1 MTFGH
6 ASFDN
11 WASEG
16 VRTFRTIEAP
26 ELKEPNPEGEQCL
39 EMFDEHKNKS
49 LYPNMGGSDLFK
61 PDKRLQF
68 TGVGQCACEC
78 YADPDCVAFHIAT
91 AHADAQHIDKCW
103 FWSKDVAG
111 GQTYPKNSDERP
123 PTSVLGPADEGHIL
137 KPWTEVEAINE
148 ARNNDT
154 NGNGN
159 GNDDL
164 SDCPE
169 CPPNHMKAKS
179 NGQCTC
185 ISGEAI
191 GKGLSTVGKG
201 LGMLALGGVAVTG
214 IVVYGVYRLIRG

>member
-91 AHADAQHIDKCW
+91 AHADAQHIFLNHGRKLRL
-103 FWSKDVAG
+103 SMRHVTMILMETVTEMM
-111 GQTYPKNSDERP
+111 TYQI
-123 PTSVLGPADEGHIL
+123 VLNAHL
-137 KPWTEVEAINE
+137 T
-148 ARNNDT
+148 T
-154 NGNGN
+154 
-159 GNDDL
+159 
-164 SDCPE
+164 
-169 CPPNHMKAKS
+169 
-179 NGQCTC
+179 
-185 ISGEAI
+185 
-191 GKGLSTVGKG
+191 
-201 LGMLALGGVAVTG
+201 
-214 IVVYGVYRLIRG
+214 